1 MQSKIMKK
9 NGLCFHCD
17 KQKAWSFLWDLKTW
31 VLLLVFMTS
40 YFNSWAQEQKISFSV
55 ENASLVS
62 ILDRIEETSGY
73 SFVYKLVDLQN
84 VTGLTIQAKEYTLR
98 QVLDMCLKGTKLTYV
113 IEQNVV
119 IIRPQGDLPESMS
132 VLGQVV
138 SEQGEKI
145 PGVTILVKGT
155 FIGCTT
161 DVQGRFELELPKRD
175 DLVLQFSFTGMKTE
189 EIKYSGQVF
198 LRVILKS
205 DIQKLDEVVVTGY
218 QVIDK
223 KKLTSA
229 VTTVK
234 ASEVMIQGVTSIDR
248 MLEGRI
254 PDMMLMTNSGEVGVV
269 PKIRIRGTSTLIGN
283 REPLWVLDGIVL
295 NDPVAVSPEELND
308 PDYINRIGN
317 AIAGIN
323 PQDIDRI
330 DVLKDAS
337 ATALYG
343 VKAANGVIVVTTK
356 KGHIGKPVVRYNA
369 TGTYKRRPRYTD
381 RKINVMNSMERV
393 DFSRDLVDVHHV
405 YPSNLSPVGYENL
418 VRQLYAGQ
426 ISSDIFAQEVQK
438 LETMNTDWFDLL
450 TEDVFSHSHTLSVS
464 GGSEAFRYYTSVGY
478 TRDNDVIKNNF
489 LDRYTASI
497 NLDVR
502 FSPRFSTTFNLNA
515 NTGKREY
522 SQGSINPI
530 DYAYNTSRCIPAY
543 GDNGEYSFYKR
554 LKEGKKYNYNILNE
568 LENSHNQQQNSSVT
582 FSANLQMK
590 ITDWLNASAICSYT
604 TSSTDMEN
612 YWGDKTYYV
621 AQLRASE
628 YGVEAPSGDESLS
641 TCPFGGELNKNYT
654 RNNNY
659 AARLQLDMNKYFG
672 YDNQHNIVV
681 NLGYELSSAHYSGYT
696 SCERGY
702 YDERGK
708 QFATGIQLDNFP
720 EYKKWLAENSPII
733 TDNLTNMIAGYASLS
748 YSYYNYFTLNANARI
763 DGSNKFGDSSNEK
776 LLPVWSVS
784 GSYNISEHMN
794 ENPYLSNLTL
804 RLSYG
809 YQGNMLDGQSPTMII
824 RKLPMNAY
832 FNELTAE
839 VNIYPNRNLKWE
851 KTSSFNLGL
860 DFALFNDAIQV
871 SASYY
876 YKNTK
881 DAFMNKQVST
891 VNGRNDYVINSGN
904 VTNSGYSFDVSLSP
918 VSTNNFRWTL
928 SASYSKTFNEL
939 KTLPGAEQYELNDF
953 LTGNALVKGKAV
965 NTFYSYRFI
974 GLNPEDGG
982 PLFDDMLENKEE
994 LENQSKYDVFTRV
1007 LTPSGKRE
1015 PDIQGSLTNS
1025 FRYKSFRLG
1034 MVLSYSLGSKIRL
1047 FKLYE
1052 DKMNFSPEQNIS
1064 KEFVDRWR
1072 KPGDENHTNI
1082 PGVMAAGIAANR
1094 NYNYHW
1100 SNGEEKIVT
1109 IADNSWEMFN
1119 YGEHRVVSGNYL
1131 KCTNLSLS
1139 YDVPN
1144 EVLKSYWVNN
1154 ISLTFSVSNPFIIC
1168 SPKLKGQT
1176 PIQSGFAQVQL
1187 SERPTFSLGVNVSF

>member
-1 MQSKIMKK
+1 MKK
-9 NGLCFHCD
+9 NGLCDYCN
-17 KQKAWSFLWDLKTW
+17 KQITRNFLRKLKAWALFLF
-31 VLLLVFMTS
+31 FMTS
-40 YFNSWAQEQKISFSV
+40 YLSSWAQEQKLTLSM
-55 ENASLVS
+55 ENATLVS
-62 ILDRIEETSGY
+62 ILDRIEEISDY
-73 SFVYKLVDLQN
+73 SFVYRLVDLKD
-84 VTGLTIQAKEYTLR
+84 VAGITIKANENSLYQI
-98 QVLDMCLKGTKLTYV
+98 LDICFKGTKLKYT

-119 IIRPQGDLPESMS
+119 IIRRQSDQPESMFI
-132 VLGQVV
+132 LGQVV
-138 SEQGEKI
+138 SKKGERL

-155 FIGCTT
+155 SIGCTS

-175 DLVLQFSFTGMKTE
+175 DIVLLFAFVGMKTE
-189 EIKYSGQVF
+189 EIKYSGQEW
-198 LRVILKS
+198 LHIILES
-205 DIQKLDEVVVTGY
+205 DVQKLDEVVVTGY
-218 QVIDK
+218 QIIDK

-234 ASEVMIQGVTSIDR
+234 ASDVMIQGVTSIDR

-356 KGHIGKPVVRYNA
+356 KGHIGKPIVRYNA

-381 RKINVMNSMERV
+381 RKINVMNSKERV
-393 DFSRDLVDVHHV
+393 DFSKDLVDVHHV
-405 YPSNLSPVGYENL
+405 YPPNLTPVGYENL
-418 VRQLYAGQ
+418 VRQLYAGK
-426 ISSDIFAQEVQK
+426 ISNEVFAREVDK

-464 GGSEAFRYYTSVGY
+464 GGSDAFRYYTSVGY
-478 TRDNDVIKNNF
+478 TRDNDVIKGNF

-522 SQGSINPI
+522 SQGSINPV

-543 GDNGEYSFYKR
+543 GDSGEYFFYDR
-554 LKEGKKYNYNILNE
+554 LKEGRKYKYNILNE
-568 LENSHNQQQNSSVT
+568 LENSYNKQQNSSVT
-582 FSANLQMK
+582 FSANLRMK
-590 ITDWLNASAICSYT
+590 ITDWMEASAICSYT

-612 YWGDKTYYV
+612 YWGDKTNYISR
-621 AQLRASE
+621 LRYSE
-628 YGVEAPSGDESLS
+628 YGIEPPTGNESLS
-641 TCPFGGELNKNYT
+641 TCPFGGELNKDYT
-654 RNNNY
+654 RNSNY

-672 YDNQHNIVV
+672 SESQHNIVV
-681 NLGYELSSAHYSGYT
+681 NLGYELSSAHYNGFIT
-696 SCERGY
+696 SERGY

-708 QFATGIQLDNFP
+708 QFATGVQLDNFP
-720 EYKKWLAENSPII
+720 QYKKWLAENSPLI

-748 YSYYNYFTLNANARI
+748 YSFQKYFTLNANARI
-763 DGSNKFGDSSNEK
+763 DGSNKFGDSSNQK

-784 GSYNISEHMN
+784 GSYNISEHLN

-824 RKLPMNAY
+824 KKLPLNTY

-839 VNIYPNRNLKWE
+839 VNVYPNRNLKWE

-860 DFALFNDAIQV
+860 DFALFNDAVQV
-871 SASYY
+871 NASYY
-876 YKNTK
+876 LKNTK
-881 DAFMNKQVST
+881 DAFLNKQIST

-904 VTNSGYSFDVSLSP
+904 VKNSGYSFDVTVSP
-918 VSTNNFRWTL
+918 VSTNVFRWTL
-928 SASYSKTFNEL
+928 TASYSKIFNEL
-939 KTLPGAEQYELNDF
+939 KTLPGAEQYEMNDF
-953 LTGNALVKGKAV
+953 LTGNALVKGEAV

-994 LENQSKYDVFTRV
+994 LENLSKYDVFTRV

-1015 PDIQGSLTNS
+1015 PEIQGSFTNS

-1052 DKMNFSPEQNIS
+1052 DKMNFFPDQNIS
-1064 KEFVDRWR
+1064 KELVNRWR
-1072 KPGDENHTNI
+1072 KPGDERHTNI

-1100 SNGEEKIVT
+1100 SNNEEKIVT
-1109 IADNSWEMFN
+1109 LANNSWEMFN
-1119 YGEHRVVSGNYL
+1119 YGDHRVVSGDYL

-1144 EVLKSYWVNN
+1144 EVLKPYWVNN
-1154 ISLTFSVSNPFIIC
+1154 ISLTFSVSNPFVIC
-1168 SPKLKGQT
+1168 SSKLKGQT